1 MTYDRRC
8 KAFRQP
14 CSMGHGS
21 DKSGNVITIVI
32 TVVILI
38 IDNNTFFL
46 SWEKAVQN

>member
-21 DKSGNVITIVI
+21 NKSGNNNSNNSGDNDNYN
-32 TVVILI
+32 
-38 IDNNTFFL
+38 DNNTF
-46 SWEKAVQN
+46 SWEKAVHN